1 MENHYVAYYR
11 VSTQRQGQS
20 GLGLDTQKTAVAAF
34 LASTTG
40 TLLSEFTE
48 IESGRKKNRPQ
59 LRAALLECRSK
70 KATLIIAKL
79 DRLARNL
86 HFITGLMESN
96 VDFVAVDN
104 PNANR
109 LTLQILAAVAEDE
122 ARRISERTKSALAAA
137 KARGTRLGTTG
148 HVRAKENKNA
158 AREFAEKLAPL
169 IREIQSTGATTA
181 AAIAAELN
189 QRGVPTS
196 KKGRWHPTSVQRLQ
210 RRLRSDD

>member
-1 MENHYVAYYR
+1 MENQFIAYYR

-20 GLGLDTQKTAVAAF
+20 GLGLEAQKNAVAEF
-34 LASTTG
+34 LRSHSG
-40 TLLSEFTE
+40 TLIAEFTE
-48 IESGRKKNRPQ
+48 VESGRKRNRPQ
-59 LRAALLECRSK
+59 LKIALAECRSK

-122 ARRISERTKSALAAA
+122 ARRISERTKAALAAA
-137 KARGTRLGTTG
+137 KTRGTRLGTTG
-148 HVRAKENKNA
+148 RARAEENRTA

-169 IREIQSTGATTA
+169 IREIQATGATTA
-181 AAIAAELN
+181 KAIADELN
-189 QRGVPTS
+189 RRGVPTS
-196 KKGRWHPTSVQRLQ
+196 KNGRWHPTSVQRLQ
-210 RRLRSDD
+210 RRLQSDG